1 MPLDQ
6 TATVLFAVLI
16 STLAYGVAVCLFTQS
31 VVTIVRKQRLTGQ
44 NVLAIWVNFYWA
56 ILVYPEGPHAYLALI
71 RDPRKTAIQTGQVGA
86 IMLADLLIVSFPA
99 RLLPGVLMCIQSQVY
114 RTFMLWGGSF
124 YVIIIPCMTF
134 LATFVA
140 GVMFIHVEH
149 IVPNASADIFEA
161 AVTAW
166 TISFLLCSF
175 ATTLYS
181 TSLIAYKLWRAD
193 RNIGENGISSRP
205 SAGHRVMIILIE
217 SAAVYSTM
225 HLLYAILYLVKSN
238 IEATPSFLEASV
250 ASITSSMIIIR
261 CEGVLRAEAASPR
274 SFDFGPQVHHWESTL
289 ASIESGGGAG
299 KPENIVADELYV
311 TKEVSQ

>member
-86 IMLADLLIVSFPA
+86 IMLADLLIV
-99 RLLPGVLMCIQSQVY
+99 Y

-149 IVPNASADIFEA
+149 IVINASADIFEA
-161 AVTAW
+161 AITAW

-193 RNIGENGISSRP
+193 RNIRENGISSRP

-250 ASITSSMIIIR
+250 ASITSSMISIR

-274 SFDFGPQVHHWESTL
+274 SFEFGPQVHHWESTL
-289 ASIESGGGAG
+289 ASVESGGGAG
-299 KPENIVADELYV
+299 KPENIVADRLYV